1 LSNSAIS
8 MPDEKYAVTQLR
20 SLRVKAEKSGKEIA
34 KELRMWQD
42 SLGHGKFKKNYLLA
56 GWTEDKVHHYLQYYK
71 EDAEVNSPPDVTENK
86 EITRTEI
93 QGLIYRVK
101 GITAAIEQ
109 VLAAE
114 KWQRDKDFPELQQ
127 EGKALISL
135 LERL

>member
-1 LSNSAIS
+1 

-20 SLRVKAEKSGKEIA
+20 SLRVKAERSGKEIA

>member
-1 LSNSAIS
+1 MSNSAIS

>member
-1 LSNSAIS
+1 MSIASIS

-20 SLRVKAEKSGKEIA
+20 ALKLKAEKSGKEIA

-42 SLGHGKFKKNYLLA
+42 SLGHGKFKKSYLLA
-56 GWTEDKVHHYLQYYK
+56 GWTENQVIHYLQYYP
-71 EDAEVNSPPDVTENK
+71 DGDSHPDVSEPK
-86 EITRTEI
+86 EITRTEL
-93 QGLIYRVK
+93 QSLIYRVK

>member
-1 LSNSAIS
+1 MSNSAIS

-20 SLRVKAEKSGKEIA
+20 SLRVKAERSGKEIA